1 MPQSSH
7 AVKFRSIP
15 HRRRPVTGPV
25 RLTRLRKWGVYS
37 IGIGIWA
44 SGVLWLGLHYFLRQ
58 KNEFGFETNP
68 AEPWMLKL
76 HGAFAFAALVGLGLL
91 WGVHILNGWFSDR
104 RRWSGGIVFGLA
116 CFLALSGYLL
126 YYAGDD
132 GFRDVVSVSH
142 WAVGVAAIG
151 FFLWHRFWAERG
163 RS

>member
-1 MPQSSH
+1 MRQSSH
-7 AVKFRSIP
+7 AVKLRPLP
-15 HRRRPVTGPV
+15 HRRRHVTGPA

-37 IGIGIWA
+37 VAIGIWA

-58 KNEFGFETNP
+58 KSAFGFETNP

-91 WGVHILNGWFSDR
+91 WGVHILNGWFSHR

-116 CFLALSGYLL
+116 CFLGLTGYLL

-132 GFRDVVSVSH
+132 GFRDIVSVSH
-142 WAVGVAAIG
+142 WAVGIVTIAA
-151 FFLWHRFWAERG
+151 FLWHRFRDERNG
-163 RS
+163 A